1 MKKRKKKIRKK
12 NDFLFFSLNLRC
24 DLNLEQSNPVSSK
37 DDNNDDDDDD
47 DDDDVQYN

>member
-1 MKKRKKKIRKK
+1 MKKNNEKMKMI
-12 NDFLFFSLNLRC
+12 FFSLNLRC

-37 DDNNDDDDDD
+37 DDNDDDDDDD